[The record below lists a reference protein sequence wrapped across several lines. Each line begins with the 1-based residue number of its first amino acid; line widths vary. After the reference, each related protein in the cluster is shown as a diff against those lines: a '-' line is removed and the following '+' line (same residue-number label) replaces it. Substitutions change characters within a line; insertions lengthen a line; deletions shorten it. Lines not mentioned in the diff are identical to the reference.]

1 MKVLKSV
8 VPAVF
13 TCLGLISGCIS
24 IVYSLQREM
33 IVIAGFFIIIAAI
46 FDFFDGF
53 FARILNSVS
62 DFGKQLD
69 SLADIIS
76 FGAAPSMILYRLI
89 QFSLIETGLSVDK
102 PGFDKT
108 LILYSAFFI
117 VVFSA
122 LRLAKF
128 NIDSRQKNYF
138 RGLPTPASAL
148 LIASVGINSDLYF
161 LPFETKENV
170 YNIYSLIFLIGL
182 IIVICALLVSNIRM
196 FSLKFKNLFFKD
208 NSIRYLFL
216 VISAVTFVLFGIP
229 GLAPI
234 IILYILL
241 SLINNWLVKME

>member
-1 MKVLKSV
+1 MKVVKNII
-8 VPAVF
+8 PALF

-33 IVIAGFFIIIAAI
+33 IVIAGFFIIFAAI
-46 FDFFDGF
+46 FDFLDGF

-76 FGAAPSMILYRLI
+76 FGVAPSMIVYRLI
-89 QFSLIETGLSVDK
+89 MFSLVETGVSVDR
-102 PGFDKT
+102 PGFNNA
-108 LILYSAFFI
+108 LILYSAFI
-117 VVFSA
+117 IAVFSA

-128 NIDSRQKNYF
+128 NIDSKQKNQF

-148 LIASVGINSDLYF
+148 LIAAIGINSDIYF
-161 LPFETKENV
+161 LPFEVKVNV
-170 YNIYSLIFLIGL
+170 YNIYSLIFLTGL
-182 IIVICALLVSNIRM
+182 IVVICILLVSNIRM
-196 FSLKFKNLFFKD
+196 FSLKFKNLSVRD

-216 VISAVTFVLFGIP
+216 ILSAVIFILSGLR
-229 GLAPI
+229 GLAPV

-241 SLINNWLVKME
+241 SLINNWFLRME